1 MCDAP
6 FKFGWE
12 FLVLDYLMA
21 SIESTDHLLMS
32 KNVPYTVQVPFD
44 STRVSDNKTIHV
56 PAGEIV
62 HLIGGESL
70 QPRFDSEY
78 GECEATTATFFWAT
92 KKV

>member
-1 MCDAP
+1 
-6 FKFGWE
+6 
-12 FLVLDYLMA
+12 
-21 SIESTDHLLMS
+21 MS
-32 KNVPYTVQVPFD
+32 KNVPYSVQVPFD

-56 PAGEIV
+56 LAGEIV
-62 HLIGGESL
+62 HLIEGKSL